1 MPLSNGQ
8 IDMHTMYSIEV
19 VPTRCVCISQRAAV
33 RHDQPAPGCLGS
45 SRLPRLVVKRH
56 RKQATVIWILLLLG
70 FLGYVAY
77 IILETL
83 ESRKDPASSIELKQE
98 HYEFPDIMFC
108 TEFTNGCLEETN
120 SCFEFAVGAIA
131 SAEGFTDDLDTFLDD
146 NADAT
151 SAIEEEFPHCR
162 VFPLSR
168 LTIDEDGINSGDV
181 DSLYASFYVR
191 EKKRAGQS
199 EAASD
204 GEQFLWYESA
214 DTFDRATYNINAQF
228 LSTYLIDVEAGV
240 EPLEGKS
247 VDVKLPYARIEPI
260 TDTEFTAIANHMVVG
275 LTEFAGID
283 DNGNREE
290 RQRTYSQSTTTGTQ
304 NWYWTDETY
313 DFEFAL
319 MIVDVSIPKFEY
331 TFIAVSMN
339 QRSKEEVSP
348 WFALPPF
355 KDSAAEFVVTG
366 FGLFFVFS
374 VKQSP
379 DRKMRNFRKS
389 VTKPASIVNKRLS
402 TLGSRSST
410 SNQDIELDS
419 SEEDLPADWV
429 KKQRANG
436 SIYYF
441 HPLTGKKQSTP
452 PDALGSAGGGP
463 QASGTV
469 LNQIF
474 HVSQYALVRDERPTL
489 FRHSPPMGEEIRDTV
504 NKTTQWERPTQRP
517 RSSSV
522 SSGRPQVVDMPIAH
536 TRRGSSTSSTNNP
549 RPSSSSHAHDHP
561 HRRDGAAEDPSPPPA
576 LGSIPAAPSYRTAVH
591 LSNRS
596 AHTAA
601 AGAAAAAAAA
611 GAQADGGGGPL
622 PPNWERRIASN
633 DRPYYVNTVTRES
646 KWEDPRS

>member
-1 MPLSNGQ
+1 M
-8 IDMHTMYSIEV
+8 
-19 VPTRCVCISQRAAV
+19 
-33 RHDQPAPGCLGS
+33 
-45 SRLPRLVVKRH
+45 
-56 RKQATVIWILLLLG
+56 
-70 FLGYVAY
+70 
-77 IILETL
+77 
-83 ESRKDPASSIELKQE
+83 QE

-120 SCFEFAVGAIA
+120 SCFEISAGAMV

-168 LTIDEDGINSGDV
+168 LTIDEDRINSGDV
-181 DSLYASFYVR
+181 DSFDASFY
-191 EKKRAGQS
+191 
-199 EAASD
+199 
-204 GEQFLWYESA
+204 FLWYESA

-240 EPLEGKS
+240 ELLEGKS
-247 VDVKLPYARIEPI
+247 VDVKLPYARIEPV
-260 TDTEFTAIANHMVVG
+260 TDTEFTAIVNHMVVG

-313 DFEFAL
+313 ELEFAI
-319 MIVDVSIPKFEY
+319 MMVDVSIPKFEY
-331 TFIAVSMN
+331 TLIA
-339 QRSKEEVSP
+339 EVDPVDGWSIIGAIGGI
-348 WFALPPF
+348 WQ
-355 KDSAAEFVVTG
+355 FVVTG

-389 VTKPASIVNKRLS
+389 VTKPASMVNKRLS
-402 TLGSRSST
+402 TLSSRSST

-419 SEEDLPADWV
+419 SQEDLPADWV

-441 HPLTGKKQSTP
+441 HPLTGKKRSTP
-452 PDALGSAGGGP
+452 PDGLGSAGGGP
-463 QASGTV
+463 QTSGTV
-469 LNQIF
+469 LNRIF
-474 HVSQYALVRDERPTL
+474 HPAHASSGAGALREHRQLSGDPL
-489 FRHSPPMGEEIRDTV
+489 PPGWISRADDSGKTYYQDTV

-522 SSGRPQVVDMPIAH
+522 SSGRPEVVDMPIAH
-536 TRRGSSTSSTNNP
+536 ARRGSNACSVDNS
-549 RPSSSSHAHDHP
+549 RRSSSSHAHDHP
-561 HRRDGAAEDPSPPPA
+561 HRRESAAGDLSPPPA
-576 LGSIPAAPSYRTAVH
+576 LGSIPAAPSYRTAVY

-596 AHTAA
+596 AQAAA
-601 AGAAAAAAAA
+601 AGAAGG
-611 GAQADGGGGPL
+611 GAQADAGGGHL
-622 PPNWERRIASN
+622 PPNWERRTASN
-633 DRPYYVNTVTRES
+633 NRPYYVNTVTRES
-646 KWEDPRS
+646 KWEAPRS